1 MFMIIHSVNTVAA
14 LFTPVMRLI
23 ICAFIVIL
31 SSCGSI
37 SQMKRVKDFGPNPG
51 RLKMYVHKPAHLPDT
66 ATYPMVV
73 ALHGCYQNAR
83 RMARQSGWNKLA
95 KKHNFI
101 LMYPQQRRF
110 NNPAKCF
117 NWFNKKDT
125 DANNGETASVKAMI
139 NYCFHNYSVD
149 SSRVFVYG
157 LSAGAAMGVSV
168 MANFPEVFKAGAILA
183 GAPYGM
189 AGNIFEASGA
199 MLRPRIMTPS
209 EWGTIITDKHPHGIN
224 YPQLVVVHGLR
235 DKVVNIQSS
244 RELVK
249 QWTFLHKTNDYP
261 FKIMFAFEGNPLVY
275 KLLYGES
282 EDNCPIVFYMLHKTG
297 HKLPVNPGRGVNK
310 GGRRGIFAA
319 DRNFFSTYYIAK
331 DFRIIP

>member
-1 MFMIIHSVNTVAA
+1 VIS
-14 LFTPVMRLI
+14 TPLI
-23 ICAFIVIL
+23 RTLICVLILSL
-31 SSCGSI
+31 SSCGSV
-37 SQMKRVKDFGPNPG
+37 SKMKRVKGFGPNPG
-51 RLKMYVHKPAHLPDT
+51 RLKMYVYQPSALADT
-66 ATYPMVV
+66 GAYPMVV
-73 ALHGCYQNAR
+73 ALHGCYQNSR

-101 LMYPQQRRF
+101 VMYPQQRRF

-139 NYCFHNYSVD
+139 NYCFQSYPVD
-149 SSRVFVYG
+149 SSRVFAYG
-157 LSAGAAMGVSV
+157 LSAGAAMGVSL

-199 MLRPRIMTPS
+199 MFRPRIMEPS
-209 EWGTIITDKHPHGIN
+209 EWGTLITEKHPYGTN
-224 YPQLVVVHGLR
+224 YPHLVVVHGLR

-249 QWTFLHKTNDYP
+249 QWTFLHKTETYP
-261 FKIMFAFEGNPLVY
+261 FKTMFAFDGNPLVY
-275 KLLYGES
+275 KLMYGKN
-282 EDNCPIVFYMLHKTG
+282 EDDCPIVFYMVLKTG
-297 HKLPVNPGRGVNK
+297 HKLPVNPGRGIKK

-319 DRNFFSTYYIAK
+319 DRNFFSSYYIAK
-331 DFRIIP
+331 DFKIIP